1 MVVAPGH
8 AHLHAIKSCTV
19 IDFWLRDSLYRDT
32 APVPQ
37 YCRAVRCNLRQQST
51 NYLIMKQLISILF
64 ILIPMNI
71 YCQVDTINKNLTG
84 KTIDITLTE
93 YEQKS
98 GRPTV
103 MLIFEDSQ
111 INLDSI
117 TIKKIDPNWIR
128 KIKVLK
134 EKHFKSIHADVN
146 GTILIYPKSKY
157 HDQIKAV

>member
-1 MVVAPGH
+1 
-8 AHLHAIKSCTV
+8 
-19 IDFWLRDSLYRDT
+19 
-32 APVPQ
+32 
-37 YCRAVRCNLRQQST
+37 
-51 NYLIMKQLISILF
+51 
-64 ILIPMNI
+64 MNI

-111 INLDSI
+111 ITLDSI

-157 HDQIKAV
+157 HDQIKEVLKK